1 MTNEIFNLLSQY
13 EKIFERVKARQY
25 QPYPGRTALQDMVKA
40 VKEVRPNYR
49 PNLGCSSCVRSLVL
63 EVAGMY
69 YTEKDARQKSLDAA
83 VNAAKTP
90 EIQPETE
97 QVEDTATPKKKG
109 GRKKKTDA

>member
-1 MTNEIFNLLSQY
+1 
-13 EKIFERVKARQY
+13 
-25 QPYPGRTALQDMVKA
+25 
-40 VKEVRPNYR
+40 
-49 PNLGCSSCVRSLVL
+49 
-63 EVAGMY
+63 MY

-90 EIQPETE
+90 EIQSEPE